1 MTSVGSLS
9 YIDRFIGVHDTRGG
23 MSYND
28 LISTGGHVWAA
39 WQAYT
44 LPRVEQ
50 DVKDVEDE

>member
-28 LISTGGHVWAA
+28 LISTGAHVWAA